1 MGLSDRLVDT
11 KMKTTSQKPKDRSK
25 EKSWDKNTKQHHL
38 LPHIYCFMSSNKG
51 LTLVELLIVVGILG
65 LLFSIT
71 FISIFNVR
79 VISTNSS
86 TASVLTSDLKNQ
98 QIKAMVGDTEGRG
111 TPDNYGVKIL
121 SNQYVLFHGASY
133 NPADTTNFSVPV
145 ESGYTL
151 SSTFPNTTILFASE
165 SGEIVG
171 FVQGQNTITLTNTSS
186 GKTKTLHFNKY
197 GTIIQID

>member
-1 MGLSDRLVDT
+1 
-11 KMKTTSQKPKDRSK
+11 MKHTVTYQ
-25 EKSWDKNTKQHHL
+25 E
-38 LPHIYCFMSSNKG
+38 G

-65 LLFSIT
+65 VLFSIT
-71 FISIFNVR
+71 FISVFNVR

-86 TASVLTSDLKNQ
+86 TASVITSDLKNQ

-121 SNQYVLFHGASY
+121 SNQYILFHGSSY
-133 NPADTTNFSVPV
+133 NPNDPANFSVPV
-145 ESGYTL
+145 ENGYSLNT
-151 SSTFPNTTILFASE
+151 TFANGTILFAAA

-171 FVQGQNTITLTNTSS
+171 FTTNQDTVTLTNTTS
-186 GKTKTLHFNKY
+186 GKTRTLHFNKY

>member
-1 MGLSDRLVDT
+1 
-11 KMKTTSQKPKDRSK
+11 MKHNASYQA
-25 EKSWDKNTKQHHL
+25 
-38 LPHIYCFMSSNKG
+38 G

-86 TASVLTSDLKNQ
+86 TASVITSDLKNQ

-111 TPDNYGVKIL
+111 VPDNYGVKIL
-121 SNQYVLFHGASY
+121 TNQYVLFHGVNY
-133 NPADTTNFSVPV
+133 NPNDTTNFPVPV
-145 ESGYTL
+145 ENGYTL
-151 SSTFPNTTILFASE
+151 STTFANGTLLFASE

-171 FVQGQNTITLTNTSS
+171 FLPAQNTITLTNTTT
-186 GKTKTLHFNKY
+186 GKTKTIHFNKY
-197 GTIIQID
+197 GTITQID